1 VKKPG
6 FSSLVENSALI
17 SVYAG
22 FKKYVINLTK
32 LMSRRALLL
41 VNRFS
46 RRGQESFS
54 EVVKQLQQDF
64 DLIEESTA
72 QPRQIPHL
80 IRQYR
85 HQVDLVIIGGGD
97 GTLNAAIE
105 GLVDTQLPLGILPL
119 GTAND
124 LARTLGIPKS
134 IPEACQ
140 IIANGQVKRID
151 LGWVNGK
158 HFFNVASLGLS
169 VQITQRLSGDLK
181 RRWGVLAYAIAA
193 IQVIYRTRPFKA
205 EICYLDRSI
214 QVRTV
219 QIAVGNGRYYGG
231 GMVVDEDATI
241 EDRKLDLY
249 SLEIRHWWQI
259 FPLIPA
265 IMRGKQGILPGVRT
279 LEGQEIEIHTRRPYP
294 INTDGEITTYTPAKF
309 LLIPEALPVIVPQA

>member
-1 VKKPG
+1 
-6 FSSLVENSALI
+6 
-17 SVYAG
+17 
-22 FKKYVINLTK
+22 
-32 LMSRRALLL
+32 MSRRALLL
-41 VNRFS
+41 VNRSS
-46 RRGQESFS
+46 RRGQESAS

-64 DLIEESTA
+64 HVVEESTEH
-72 QPRQIPHL
+72 PREISHL
-80 IRQYR
+80 IRQHR
-85 HQVDLVIIGGGD
+85 HQVDLVIVGGGD

-105 GLVDTQLPLGILPL
+105 GLMDTQLPLGIIPL

-134 IPEACQ
+134 VSEACQ

-158 HFFNVASLGLS
+158 YFFNVASLGLS
-169 VQITQRLSGDLK
+169 VQITQQLNDDLK
-181 RRWGVLAYAIAA
+181 RQWGVLAYAIAA
-193 IQVIYRTRPFKA
+193 LQVIYRTRPFKA

-214 QVRTV
+214 KVRTV

-231 GMVVDEDATI
+231 GMVVDDDATI

-265 IMRGKQGILPGVRT
+265 IMRGKQGSWPDVRT
-279 LEGQEIEIHTRRPYP
+279 LKGQEIEIHTRKPYP

-309 LLIPEALPVIVPQA
+309 QLIPQALPVIVPTS

>member
-1 VKKPG
+1 
-6 FSSLVENSALI
+6 
-17 SVYAG
+17 
-22 FKKYVINLTK
+22 
-32 LMSRRALLL
+32 MSRRALLL
-41 VNRFS
+41 VNRSS
-46 RRGQESFS
+46 RRGQESAS

-64 DLIEESTA
+64 HLVEESTEH
-72 QPRQIPHL
+72 PREISHL

-85 HQVDLVIIGGGD
+85 HQVDLVIVGGGD

-105 GLVDTQLPLGILPL
+105 GLMDTQLPLGIIPL

-134 IPEACQ
+134 VLEACQ

-158 HFFNVASLGLS
+158 YFFNVASLGLS
-169 VQITQRLSGDLK
+169 VQITQQLDDDLK
-181 RRWGVLAYAIAA
+181 RQWGVLAYAIAA
-193 IQVIYRTRPFKA
+193 LQVIYRTRPFKA
-205 EICYLDRSI
+205 EICYQDRSI
-214 QVRTV
+214 EVRTV

-231 GMVVDEDATI
+231 GMVVDDDATI

-249 SLEIRHWWQI
+249 SLEIRQWWQI

-265 IMRGKQGILPGVRT
+265 IMRGKQGNWPDVRT
-279 LEGQEIEIHTRRPYP
+279 LKGQEIEIHTRKPYP

-309 LLIPEALPVIVPQA
+309 QLIPQALPVIVPKT

>member
-1 VKKPG
+1 
-6 FSSLVENSALI
+6 
-17 SVYAG
+17 
-22 FKKYVINLTK
+22 
-32 LMSRRALLL
+32 MSRRALLL
-41 VNRFS
+41 VNRSS
-46 RRGQESFS
+46 RRGQESVS
-54 EVVKQLQQDF
+54 GVVKQLQQDF
-64 DLIEESTA
+64 HLVEESTEH
-72 QPRQIPHL
+72 PRQISHL

-85 HQVDLVIIGGGD
+85 HQVDLVIVGGGD

-105 GLVDTQLPLGILPL
+105 GLIDTQLPLGILPL

-124 LARTLGIPKS
+124 LARTLEIPKS
-134 IPEACQ
+134 LPEACR

-158 HFFNVASLGLS
+158 YFFNVASLGLS
-169 VQITQRLSGDLK
+169 VQITQQLSKNLK

-193 IQVIYRTRPFKA
+193 LQVIYRTRPFKA

-214 QVRTV
+214 KVRTV

-231 GMVVDEDATI
+231 GMVVDDDATI

-249 SLEIRHWWQI
+249 SLEIRQWWQI

-265 IMRGKQGILPGVRT
+265 IMRGKQGNWPSVRT
-279 LEGQEIEIHTRRPYP
+279 LEGQEIEIHTRKPYP

-309 LLIPEALPVIVPQA
+309 QLIPQALPVIVPKT